1 MKEEISDMTVKELK
15 QLIRKGKKE
24 KIKKRRWR
32 FSEKVIFGILLFS
45 VFVFVSAIV
54 YTYVKEDS
62 SIWAYLI
69 PSVGALASSGFA
81 FFIWKEK
88 SENLPKI
95 MHNPGYDLEQLEREI
110 RAEVEDEYRNLGR

>member
-15 QLIRKGKKE
+15 QLIRKSKKE
-24 KIKKRRWR
+24 KRKKRKWR
-32 FSEKVIFGILLFS
+32 FSENVIFGILLFS

-54 YTYVKEDS
+54 YAYMKEDS

-95 MHNPGYDLEQLEREI
+95 MHNPDYDLEQLEEEI
-110 RAEVEDEYRNLGR
+110 RAEVEEEFRNLGR

>member
-1 MKEEISDMTVKELK
+1 MKEKVEEMTVGELK
-15 QLIRKGKKE
+15 DLLKSK
-24 KIKKRRWR
+24 KKRKRKKRKWR

-54 YTYVKEDS
+54 YAYLKEDS
-62 SIWAYLI
+62 SIWGYLI

-95 MHNPGYDLEQLEREI
+95 LHNPDYDLEQMEREI
-110 RAEVEDEYRNLGR
+110 RSEVEEEFRNLGR

>member
-15 QLIRKGKKE
+15 QLIRKSKKE
-24 KIKKRRWR
+24 KRKKRKWR

-54 YTYVKEDS
+54 YAYMKEDS

-95 MHNPGYDLEQLEREI
+95 MHNPDYDLEQLEEEI
-110 RAEVEDEYRNLGR
+110 RAEVEEEFRNLGR